1 MAEFGEQ
8 LRKAREAKG
17 ITQQTLAE
25 ALYVTRQTVSRWESG
40 NRFPDILTTKK
51 IAEFLDITV
60 GELVAA
66 EKPRIIVKRNP
77 VIENP
82 LVNGFAIAL
91 YAGIVIS
98 YLTSVIGALMK
109 LPSIISISPSDV
121 WIVGAQALCQLVGIV
136 IFAAGLV
143 CAVNGNLSPKKTGFI
158 VCVFWAICFWSDIS
172 KLAGVRTEHIA
183 PIVLASIPSVVGA
196 IMAYLFY
203 FRDKTETYCR
213 VILYAVSVWEIVRT
227 VYTLGTTLIY
237 ANQYISTETALSA
250 ILGICIYALF
260 IYQTY
265 VLNRKRCLADHK
277 LVETKKIDNRITI

>member
-40 NRFPDILTTKK
+40 NRFPDILTTKRL
-51 IAEFLDITV
+51 AEFLDISV

-66 EKPRIIVKRNP
+66 EKPKVIVERNP

-82 LVNGFAIAL
+82 LVSGFAIAL

-98 YLTSVIGALMK
+98 YLISLIGALMRIS
-109 LPSIISISPSDV
+109 SIISISPSDV
-121 WIVGAQALCQLVGIV
+121 WIVGAQAFCQLVGIG

-143 CAVNGNLSPKKTGFI
+143 WIVKGNLTPKKAGFI
-158 VCVFWAICFWSDIS
+158 VCAFWAICFWSDIS
-172 KLAGVRTEHIA
+172 KLAAVETEHIA
-183 PIVLASIPSVVGA
+183 LVILDSIPSVVGA

-203 FRDKTETYCR
+203 FRDKMETYCR
-213 VILYAVSVWEIVRT
+213 VILYAVSVWGIART

-237 ANQYISTETALSA
+237 ANKYISTETALSA
-250 ILGICIYALF
+250 VLSACIYALF

-265 VLNRKRCLADHK
+265 VLNRKRCLADHM
-277 LVETKKIDNRITI
+277 LQDDSDPAMQA

>member
-1 MAEFGEQ
+1 MVEFGEQ

-17 ITQQTLAE
+17 ITQQTLAD

-51 IAEFLDITV
+51 IAEILDISV

-66 EKPRIIVKRNP
+66 EKPKIIVERNP

-82 LVNGFAIAL
+82 LVNGFTIAL

-98 YLTSVIGALMK
+98 YLISVIGALMR
-109 LPSIISISPSDV
+109 LPSIISISPSDL
-121 WIVGAQALCQLVGIV
+121 WIVGAQAICQLVGIA
-136 IFAAGLV
+136 IFATGLV
-143 CAVNGNLSPKKTGFI
+143 CTVKGSLSPKKTGLI
-158 VCVFWAICFWSDIS
+158 VCVFLMICFFSDIS
-172 KLAGVRTEHIA
+172 KLVAVGTEHIA
-183 PIVLASIPSVVGA
+183 PVVLVSIPSVVGA

-203 FRDKTETYCR
+203 FRDKPETYCR
-213 VILYAVSVWEIVRT
+213 VILYAVSVWGIVRA

-237 ANQYISTETALSA
+237 ANKYISTETALSA
-250 ILGICIYALF
+250 ILSVCIYALF

-265 VLNRKRCLADHK
+265 VLNRKRCLADHM
-277 LVETKKIDNRITI
+277 LQDDSDPAMQA